1 MTDTSNPTEPDIN
14 ELQKEIIK
22 FIEYFAQISRIR
34 VEDNKFIQ
42 EKIKQISIQ
51 RVKFRKF
58 AEESISQGL
67 KMCNHA
73 EDLIVFAECCED
85 DGISKEDLMESL
97 RLLLNDS
104 KLYKSEATLLKK
116 QIENIKNSLS
126 GIAKETSEYNDKITK
141 ERKDLSDDINK
152 ANKLTDD
159 AKSSATR
166 GKIVAGLGL
175 TVAVVAAP
183 FTGGASLVAEA
194 AIGLGGLAFFGGTAT
209 AERSTAVAKTSSVL
223 SIILNYQLESVREEF
238 SQYLG
243 VMHNGLNNIIII
255 ISHCEFYWE
264 KQIGVIE
271 DIIEKLGRGEQRM
284 TKFISWNIL
293 SKAKKTRAN
302 SEGYSFNVRQAI
314 NRDLIAVRTL

>member
-264 KQIGVIE
+264 KQIGRF
-271 DIIEKLGRGEQRM
+271 DSM
-284 TKFISWNIL
+284 T
-293 SKAKKTRAN
+293 RC
-302 SEGYSFNVRQAI
+302 
-314 NRDLIAVRTL
+314 

>member
-314 NRDLIAVRTL
+314 NRDLIA